1 MDFSDFFSDDDDYLS
16 IHASTFDGLTLEVLG
31 KKLAYFF
38 HRGQRD
44 KTGKPYTDH
53 LERVAESVRQN
64 VDAPD
69 VIKDAMYLVAYLH
82 DIVED
87 TDCSIDTIDNIFGET
102 IGDAVD
108 AITRREDETYKEYVR
123 RCCENPLA
131 TYVKWYD
138 VQDNLSPQRYWDDAP
153 LDRYLW
159 TLGYIYKVIGE
170 GAVDGER

>member
-1 MDFSDFFSDDDDYLS
+1 MGFKYFFSDDDDYLK
-16 IHASTFDGLTLEVLG
+16 IHGTTFEGLTLEVLG
-31 KKLAYFF
+31 KKLAHFF
-38 HRGQRD
+38 HRGQKD

-53 LERVAESVRQN
+53 LERVAESVSRG

-69 VIKDAMYLVAYLH
+69 IVKDALYLVGYLH

-87 TDCSIDTIDNIFGET
+87 TDCTIDTIDNIFGET
-102 IGDAVD
+102 IGNAVD
-108 AITRREDETYKEYVR
+108 AITRRQDETYKDYVW

-138 VQDNLSPQRYWDDAP
+138 VQDNLSPMRYWDDAP

-159 TLGYIYKVIGE
+159 TLGYIYKVIGS
-170 GAVDGER
+170 GVDA

>member
-1 MDFSDFFSDDDDYLS
+1 MDYRDFFSDDDDYPN
-16 IHASTFDGLTLEVLG
+16 IHGTTFEGLTLEVLG

-38 HRGQRD
+38 HRGQKD
-44 KTGKPYTDH
+44 KTGKPYVEH
-53 LERVAESVRQN
+53 LERVAETVSRG

-69 VIKDAMYLVAYLH
+69 IVKDALYLVAYLH

-87 TDCSIDTIDNIFGET
+87 TDCSIDTIENIFGKT
-102 IGDAVD
+102 IADAVY

-131 TYVKWYD
+131 AHVKWYD
-138 VQDNLSPQRYWDDAP
+138 VQDNLSPMRYWDDAP

-159 TLGYIYKVIGE
+159 TLGYVYRVIGRRD
-170 GAVDGER
+170 VC